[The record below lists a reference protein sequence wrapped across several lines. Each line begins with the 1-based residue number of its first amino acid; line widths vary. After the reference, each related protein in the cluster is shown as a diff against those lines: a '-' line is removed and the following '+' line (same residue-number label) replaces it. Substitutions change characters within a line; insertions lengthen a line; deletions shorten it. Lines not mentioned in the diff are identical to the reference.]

1 MKTNYF
7 QMVMSNS
14 RGMVALLL
22 GLMLIGCGVA
32 PKPMGPQVLE
42 EKEPVSQYIIGPG
55 DVLNMFVWRNPDV
68 TITVPVRPDG
78 KISTPLVEDMVAIG
92 KTPFQLAR
100 DIEGVL
106 STYIKAPVVTVIVTE
121 FGGPYSQQV
130 RVLGEAT
137 DSQAL
142 PYRENMTLLDVMI
155 SVGGLTEFAAG
166 NRARIV
172 RGTGAQQREF
182 RVYIED
188 LMKDGDIGA
197 NVRMRP
203 GDILIIPSSW
213 F

>member
-7 QMVMSNS
+7 QMVM
-14 RGMVALLL
+14 LLSK
-22 GLMLIGCGVA
+22 GVA
-32 PKPMGPQVLE
+32 SLVLGVMLVGCSVTQKSIDPPVAVVE
-42 EKEPVSQYIIGPG
+42 ELASQYIIGPG

-106 STYIKAPVVTVIVTE
+106 STYIKAPIVTVIVTE

-166 NRARIV
+166 NRARII
-172 RGTGAQQREF
+172 RGTGTQQREF

>member
-1 MKTNYF
+1 MNIKYF
-7 QMVMSNS
+7 QIVTLISKYLFLT
-14 RGMVALLL
+14 LLAGIL
-22 GLMLIGCGVA
+22 AACGSA
-32 PKPMGPQVLE
+32 PVVLE
-42 EKEPVSQYIIGPG
+42 SESDAAESPVSQYIIGPG
-55 DVLNMFVWRNPDV
+55 DELNMFVWRNPDV
-68 TITVPVRPDG
+68 SISVPVRPDG

-92 KTPFQLAR
+92 KTPYQLAR

-106 STYIKAPVVTVIVTE
+106 SKYIKDPVVTVIVTQ
-121 FGGPYSQQV
+121 FGGPYSQQI
-130 RVLGEAT
+130 RVVGEAT
-137 DSQAL
+137 ESQAL

-172 RGTGAQQREF
+172 RETGIERVEF

-188 LMKDGDIGA
+188 LMKDGDISA
-197 NVRMRP
+197 NVKMQP